1 VSGTSLSLN
10 LDSGIYTSL
19 KTPIMTTQKSLGIWM
34 DHLHAHIME
43 FTTDPIETTTVES
56 KFTHQEKEKTLKK
69 GENLMHDKEQHEEN
83 DYYRE
88 LGKIIRDYNDVLL
101 FGPTDA
107 KVELFNLLRK
117 DHRFADIVIE
127 IKQAD
132 KMTENQQ
139 HAFVRD
145 YFSKR
150 LFLS

>member
-1 VSGTSLSLN
+1 M
-10 LDSGIYTSL
+10 
-19 KTPIMTTQKSLGIWM
+19 TPQKSLGIWM
-34 DHLHAHIME
+34 DHLNAHIME

-56 KFTHQEKEKTLKK
+56 KFTHLEKEGALKR
-69 GENLMHDKEQHEEN
+69 GENLMHSKEQHEEN

-107 KVELFNLLRK
+107 KVELYNLLRK

-127 IKQAD
+127 IKQTD

-150 LFLS
+150 LFLT